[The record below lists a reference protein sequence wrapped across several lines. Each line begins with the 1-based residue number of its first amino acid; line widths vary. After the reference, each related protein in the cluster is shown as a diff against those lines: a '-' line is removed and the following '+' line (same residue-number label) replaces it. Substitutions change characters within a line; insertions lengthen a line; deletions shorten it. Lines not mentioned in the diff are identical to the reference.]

1 MASKKQHAAIDFQG
15 AAKITIAGGAGNDGQ
30 VLTSGGSAAMTWE
43 NVAAIDDSSAITTD
57 AWSASKIISYLV
69 AFYAT
74 KANGFN
80 NHKYTAAIEWERTN
94 AISET
99 GWGQGSGSGSW
110 QANQSWGNQ
119 TQTSTTGSGTGALF
133 SVTTDGAGI
142 PTFTWVTGGFDYEA
156 EDTLTFTDPYGLTE
170 VCVLYVSEVTPPSEG
185 VGWTGTTGSMV
196 CTINHEL
203 DTEYITMSMRNE
215 DGVLEVGSDWTDSEI
230 TVVDED
236 NITLEYFAPDYPAV
250 GEDKFITIIG

>member
-1 MASKKQHAAIDFQG
+1 MAGKKILTQFNV
-15 AAKITIAGGAGNDGQ
+15 GGSIGTDGQ
-30 VLTSGGSAAMTWE
+30 VLTSGGSGAMTWE
-43 NVAAIDDSSAITTD
+43 NVAAIDDSSALTTD

-80 NHKYTAAIEWERTN
+80 NHKYTAALEWERTL

-110 QANQSWGNQ
+110 QANQSYGNQ
-119 TQTSTTGSGTGALF
+119 AQTSTTGSGTGALF
-133 SVTTDGAGI
+133 DVGVSSGGV
-142 PTFTWVTGGFDYEA
+142 PTFSWVSGGGGYA
-156 EDTLTFTDPYGLTE
+156 VNDTLTFTDPGNTSQT
-170 VCVLYVSEVTPPSEG
+170 CVVTVTAIVTP
-185 VGWTGTTGSMV
+185 TGISFSGSTGSMV
-196 CTINHEL
+196 CAINHGL
-203 DTEYITMSMRNE
+203 GTEYITMSMRNE

-230 TVVDED
+230 TVIDED
-236 NITLEYFAPDYPAV
+236 NVTLEYFSTDYPDV

>member
-43 NVAAIDDSSAITTD
+43 NVAAIDDSSALTTD

-99 GWGQGSGSGSW
+99 GWGQGSGSGAW

-119 TQTSTTGSGTGALF
+119 AQTSTTGSGTGALF
-133 SVTTDGAGI
+133 TVAVSNQGV
-142 PTFTWVTGGFDYEA
+142 PNFYWVSGGGGYA
-156 EDTLTFTDPYGLTE
+156 VNDTLTFTDPGNTSQTCVVTVTAVATPTGVSFSGTSGSMSCTLNHGLNTE
-170 VCVLYVSEVTPPSEG
+170 FVVILVFDENKESEDTGYIGITTVINANSVKLEYDATGYPG
-185 VGWTGTTGSMV
+185 VGTARYV
-196 CTINHEL
+196 
-203 DTEYITMSMRNE
+203 
-215 DGVLEVGSDWTDSEI
+215 
-230 TVVDED
+230 
-236 NITLEYFAPDYPAV
+236 
-250 GEDKFITIIG
+250 TIIG